1 MNKDKEN
8 EAYIWNDENRG
19 GIAKAMQTEAYRQT
33 NNSNGKESKTRAR
46 TKRKEG
52 EGMMRL
58 ELPECRNAENR
69 KKGGYEYVRECVIR

>member
-33 NNSNGKESKTRAR
+33 NNSNGKERV
-46 TKRKEG
+46 KRE
-52 EGMMRL
+52 
-58 ELPECRNAENR
+58 R
-69 KKGGYEYVRECVIR
+69 KGRKGRGL